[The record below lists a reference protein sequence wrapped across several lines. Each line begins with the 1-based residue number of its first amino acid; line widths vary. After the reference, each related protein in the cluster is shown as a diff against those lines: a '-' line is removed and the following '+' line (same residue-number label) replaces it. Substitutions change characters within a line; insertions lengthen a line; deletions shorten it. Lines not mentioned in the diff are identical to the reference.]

1 MIITARIY
9 DHRSRTNECR
19 VLIDRLWPRGV
30 TKAKANL
37 TAWYK
42 ELAPSTKLR
51 KWFGHDPDK
60 WEQFKQDYKKE
71 LDQKVE
77 ILARIKALEKERGVV
92 TLLYAA
98 KDTVHN
104 NAIVLKEIL
113 DSIP

>member
-1 MIITARIY
+1 M
-9 DHRSRTNECR
+9 
-19 VLIDRLWPRGV
+19 
-30 TKAKANL
+30 